1 MTPGET
7 LWVWTDDEQ
16 SAVANSLLKY
26 GGSDV
31 TVPREE
37 KEGSLRQFISDTGLV
52 GPQ

>member
-7 LWVWTDDEQ
+7 SWVWTDDEQ

-37 KEGSLRQFISDTGLV
+37 KEGSLSLMLGWL
-52 GPQ
+52 GHNN